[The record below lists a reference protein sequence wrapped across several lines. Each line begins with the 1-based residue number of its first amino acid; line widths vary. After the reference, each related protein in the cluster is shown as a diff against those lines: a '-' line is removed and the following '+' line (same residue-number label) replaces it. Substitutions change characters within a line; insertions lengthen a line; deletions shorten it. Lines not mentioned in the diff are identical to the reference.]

1 MHVSSPASMIACR
14 ECDLLQHEI
23 ALPAYGAALCV
34 RCDAPLFRTTPHGLD
49 YTLVSLVTGLLF
61 LLLAN
66 AYPLVILEVKG
77 NVASATLFAAIKA
90 LAAQDLLS
98 VATLVL
104 VTTIL
109 APTCEIMAML
119 YLLVPLK
126 FDVHVPARAAVF
138 RFVEQVR
145 PWGMI
150 EVFMLGML
158 VAIVKLATFATV
170 IPGVALWSF
179 GALMISFSAAA
190 YFYNPRDIWQAVS
203 RQTEGAHAR

>member
-1 MHVSSPASMIACR
+1 MIVSSPAPLIACR

-34 RCDAPLFRTTPHGLD
+34 RCDASLFRVIPHGLD
-49 YTLVSLVTGLLF
+49 YTLASLLTGLF
-61 LLLAN
+61 FFMLAN
-66 AYPLVILEVKG
+66 VYPLVILEVKG
-77 NVASATLFAAIKA
+77 NVASATLFGAIKA

-109 APTCEIMAML
+109 APACEIIAML
-119 YLLVPLK
+119 YLLIPLK
-126 FDVHVPARAAVF
+126 LGRAVPAKAMVF
-138 RFVEQVR
+138 RLIEHVR

-150 EVFMLGML
+150 EVFMLGIL
-158 VAIVKLATFATV
+158 VAIVKLTTFATV
-170 IPGVALWSF
+170 IPGVALWSC
-179 GALMISFSAAA
+179 GALMLSFSAAA

-203 RQTEGAHAR
+203 AHAG

>member
-1 MHVSSPASMIACR
+1 MPVPSPASMIACR
-14 ECDLLQHEI
+14 ECDLLQREI
-23 ALPAYGAALCV
+23 ALPAYGEALCV
-34 RCDAPLFRTTPHGLD
+34 RCDAPLFRTRPHGLD

-61 LLLAN
+61 FILAN
-66 AYPLVILEVKG
+66 IYPLVILEVKG
-77 NVASATLFAAIKA
+77 NTASATLFAAIKA

-98 VATLVL
+98 VATIVL
-104 VTTIL
+104 VTTML
-109 APTCEIMAML
+109 APICEIIAML

-126 FDVHVPARAAVF
+126 LGANVPARAAVF

-158 VAIVKLATFATV
+158 VAIVKLTTFATV

-190 YFYNPRDIWQAVS
+190 YFYNPRDIWQAVNS
-203 RQTEGAHAR
+203 KTESAHAG

>member
-1 MHVSSPASMIACR
+1 MNVSSPVPLIACR

-23 ALPAYGAALCV
+23 ALPAYGAALCM
-34 RCDAPLFRTTPHGLD
+34 RCDAPLFRVTPHGLD
-49 YTLVSLVTGLLF
+49 YTLASLLTGLLF
-61 LLLAN
+61 FMLAN
-66 AYPLVILEVKG
+66 VYPLVILEVKG
-77 NVASATLFAAIKA
+77 NVASATLFGAVKA

-109 APTCEIMAML
+109 APACEIVAML
-119 YLLVPLK
+119 YLLIPLK
-126 FDVHVPARAAVF
+126 FGKVVPARAAVF

-150 EVFMLGML
+150 EVFMLGIL
-158 VAIVKLATFATV
+158 VAIVKLTTFATV
-170 IPGVALWSF
+170 VPGIALWSC
-179 GALMISFSAAA
+179 GALMVSFSIAA

-203 RQTEGAHAR
+203 TQTASTHAG